1 MKTQELAQARQKAN
15 EELSALIARANEQ
28 YRKDGGD
35 SASLLIAA
43 GELAKT
49 CEGIWS
55 EQGNGETD

>member
-1 MKTQELAQARQKAN
+1 MTTQELAQARQKAN
-15 EELSALIARANEQ
+15 EKLSVLIARAIAQ
-28 YRKDGGD
+28 YREDGGD